1 MFLILGIKYMGWKMR
16 GNSWNITLKIM
27 ENGKKK
33 LSTKSIK
40 TYLQHIK
47 IFKTFNISLRCGEKK
62 TYYECSYYSILSLKT
77 FSVNLQICMKLRIQ
91 LYYNSSRILCPSF

>member
-33 LSTKSIK
+33 LVN
-40 TYLQHIK
+40 K
-47 IFKTFNISLRCGEKK
+47 I
-62 TYYECSYYSILSLKT
+62 Y
-77 FSVNLQICMKLRIQ
+77 
-91 LYYNSSRILCPSF
+91 